1 MLHIVRDHELVN
13 RGTMYEPW
21 LPIYGV
27 GGVVIIFLLDR
38 FKADKLKLFLMSMG
52 ICGVLEYIASWILDF
67 FFNSH
72 YWNYKKFFL
81 NLNGRICLVGLLA
94 FGIGSLFGVY
104 IAAPKL
110 SRFMHKKSRKTQI
123 LICAVL
129 STAFIIDLI
138 CCALFGFNAGSG
150 VGGTYN

>member
-1 MLHIVRDHELVN
+1 
-13 RGTMYEPW
+13 
-21 LPIYGV
+21 
-27 GGVVIIFLLDR
+27 
-38 FKADKLKLFLMSMG
+38 MSMG